1 MTRTHKMIAVDYKN
15 LVQELPIFL
24 ATDLTNWE
32 YIDDRYNSFYGSTF
46 EITVEDYKTDEN
58 FKNKIVIIGDNY
70 LIEDKYT
77 YNTNYI
83 TDIYSTYIPINKT
96 REYET
101 KSFQKVLSYVYP
113 NAVIERVS
121 GANLDDVISY
131 LTSNVDNLP
140 NYLIFNGAEST
151 FVTTENSSDVITKLT
166 IINQICQS
174 NDIKSLL
181 IYTPKR
187 DIIDLGSND
196 WYNVFPYQYTNIEI
210 LDLWRWL
217 ENHLELDNALTWA
230 NIQNKVSSMTDD
242 KNPCISENGYSQIIH
257 NRIKKAVIN
266 DFFDLHRK
274 HFYISFQYT
283 KVTKD
288 TYKNA
293 VQYKK
298 DTYES
303 HIFGRKYT
311 GNESD
316 DKCLSTELDQFQTIH
331 TPEDV
336 QAHFITKYGTDNNW
350 NMFCNTGEFI
360 AIGIHTSYAE
370 DKFMCQ
376 QLQVNCN
383 EEYQYSRGD
392 YINLM
397 KIRKYFTGAVTSEGT
412 PIVPPMFPATGCPWI
427 CVSDDNIEKYGV
439 QLYRSIHVSIG
450 DISTKSIRKSPT
462 KSVRKAKSESYRLEK
477 YLPRY
482 CYITQTDKSITLS
495 IELNDC
501 NGKRPTLW
509 QSASVGM
516 VDDLQAENYPFPL
529 YACGGSQGIK
539 QDLYKYTP
547 THGNCYT
554 HLEGNVYDLSAD
566 NICLSNSNALHPTKF
581 YNSNSSTFK
590 VLSPE
595 GKWYN
600 IFNRRQDAKVV
611 GLSNCGGCTPDFKCV
626 MEEPYGYV
634 SSSHRLYPEIN
645 HKKKT
650 TTFKEMHDEEPYL
663 EKTHPT
669 QISKLSI
676 YLNKSLNHGET
687 EIIGEIPLHYSC
699 YDESMPCGEVFIND
713 KRYLCLPNVWD
724 WRLWYYEYVYGYEN
738 NKWTQE
744 YVRNRFDKIFMPKRY
759 ERIND
764 KLLIRLE
771 D

>member
-1 MTRTHKMIAVDYKN
+1 MTKTHKMIAVDYKN

-46 EITVEDYKTDEN
+46 EVPVEDYKIDEG
-58 FKNKIVIIGDNY
+58 FKDKIVIIGDNY

-83 TDIYSTYIPINKT
+83 TDIYYADDIPVNKT
-96 REYET
+96 REYEA
-101 KSFQKVLSYVYP
+101 KSFQKVLSTVYP
-113 NAVIERVS
+113 NAIVERIA
-121 GANLDDVISY
+121 GTNLDDVLNY
-131 LTSNVDNLP
+131 LMSGIDNLP

-151 FVTTENSSDVITKLT
+151 FVATGALVDVVNKLN

-174 NDIKSLL
+174 NDIKALL

-187 DIIDLGSND
+187 DIIDLGNND
-196 WYNVFPYQYTNIEI
+196 WYNVFSYQYTNIEVF
-210 LDLWRWL
+210 DLWRWL
-217 ENHLELDNALTWA
+217 ENYFELDNQLTWT
-230 NIQNKVSSMTDD
+230 NIQNKISSMTDG
-242 KNPCISENGYSQIIH
+242 KNPCISDSGYSQVIN

-266 DFFDLHRK
+266 DFFDLHRSC
-274 HFYISFQYT
+274 FYISFQYT

-288 TYKNA
+288 TYKNV

-298 DTYES
+298 NTYES

-311 GNESD
+311 GTESD
-316 DKCLSTELDQFQTIH
+316 GACLSTELDQFHTIR
-331 TPEDV
+331 TPNDV

-350 NMFCNTGEFI
+350 NLFCNTGEFI

-376 QLQVNCN
+376 QEQVNCN

-397 KIRKYFTGAVTSEGT
+397 KIRKYFTGVVTSEGA

-439 QLYRSIHVSIG
+439 
-450 DISTKSIRKSPT
+450 
-462 KSVRKAKSESYRLEK
+462 ESYRNVSASLGSVSIKKVKKAPSKTYSLGK

-482 CYITQTDKSITLS
+482 CYITQTNKSITIS

-516 VDDLQAENYPFPL
+516 VDDLQTKNYPFPL
-529 YACGGSQGIK
+529 YACGGSQALK
-539 QDLYKYTP
+539 QDIIVYLP
-547 THGNCYT
+547 IHGSCLTYLT
-554 HLEGNVYDLSAD
+554 GNVYDLSAD

-595 GKWYN
+595 GKWYS
-600 IFNRRQDAKVV
+600 IFNRRQDAKVI
-611 GLSNCGGCTPDFKCV
+611 GLSHCGGCTPDFKCV

-650 TTFKEMHDEEPYL
+650 TTFKEMHGEEPYL

-687 EIIGEIPLHYSC
+687 GIIGEIPLHYSC

-724 WRLWYYEYVYGYEN
+724 WRLWWYEYVYGFEN

-744 YVRNRFDKIFMPKRY
+744 YVRNRFDKIVMPKRY